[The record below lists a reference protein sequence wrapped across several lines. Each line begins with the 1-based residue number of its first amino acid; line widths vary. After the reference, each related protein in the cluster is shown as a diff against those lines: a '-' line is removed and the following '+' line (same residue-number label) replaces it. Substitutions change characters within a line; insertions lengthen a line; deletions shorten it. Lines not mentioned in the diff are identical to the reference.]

1 MRFVVLETHLQAC
14 RLHADDSHFNG
25 SENVFVS
32 RKERTFAKVRASSKF
47 TKIEERSVA
56 RGIPVT
62 RRARVRAQV
71 ALRGIQDACVDMQG
85 GCVYEECTLW
95 FVCRAHVCIC
105 AGCMLQSGPGSTCE
119 VRRTHKAYRV

>member
-47 TKIEERSVA
+47 TKMRERGAWREE
-56 RGIPVT
+56 
-62 RRARVRAQV
+62 
-71 ALRGIQDACVDMQG
+71 
-85 GCVYEECTLW
+85 
-95 FVCRAHVCIC
+95 
-105 AGCMLQSGPGSTCE
+105 
-119 VRRTHKAYRV
+119 YR